1 MSEGE
6 IMMKTMSQEIPTS
19 ARKRLFYALGSMLI
33 IIMILILAILLFVSF
48 GSGPSWQRGITGI
61 ILTLLTFILVWLS
74 LNEEKTVRSSWIGIS
89 SGMTAWMVIGEISH
103 QFGFVKIE
111 SETGLILLLFVT
123 VITAMLWSRSNLP
136 WGFRVFTASFL
147 LNWWGHALLLPQ
159 KYLAEHVNAAF
170 FDCTFKITGF
180 ICLAIFAGLL
190 IHIIRKPIEKAQ
202 LIYYGVWLYMLL
214 VTGIEGV
221 TNITSKTFGP

>member
-1 MSEGE
+1 MSPE
-6 IMMKTMSQEIPTS
+6 ILTS
-19 ARKRLFYALGSMLI
+19 ASKRLFYALGAMLI
-33 IIMILILAILLFVSF
+33 IIMILIIAILVFVSF

-61 ILTLLTFILVWLS
+61 ILTLLTFGLVWLS
-74 LNEEKTVRSSWIGIS
+74 LNEDKTVRSSWIGII

-111 SETGLILLLFVT
+111 SETGLVLLLFAT
-123 VITAMLWSRSNLP
+123 LITAMLWVKTNLS

-159 KYLAEHVNAAF
+159 KYLSEHVNATI

-180 ICLAIFAGLL
+180 ICLAVFMGLL
-190 IHIIRKPIEKAQ
+190 IHIARKPKEKAQ

-214 VTGIEGV
+214 VTGIEGL
-221 TNITSKTFGP
+221 TDITSKTFGP